1 MSEQCV
7 TCGRRG
13 SYPEWPMLGSCRTC
27 RRSGAIVLPRLR
39 GDYVIVRHVLD
50 TRPIGEPLP
59 TLTEARSEAKRLQ
72 AAS

>member
-1 MSEQCV
+1 M
-7 TCGRRG
+7 
-13 SYPEWPMLGSCRTC
+13 
-27 RRSGAIVLPRLR
+27 LPRLR